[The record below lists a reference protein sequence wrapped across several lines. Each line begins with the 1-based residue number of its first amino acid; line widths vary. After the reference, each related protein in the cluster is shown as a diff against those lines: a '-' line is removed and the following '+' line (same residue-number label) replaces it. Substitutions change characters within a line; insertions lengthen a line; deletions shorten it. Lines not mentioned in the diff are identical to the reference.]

1 MGWFGGGG
9 KRGGRGD
16 DAPASAGA
24 PSGAGTE
31 RREVIVAEV
40 LPPVREPLAHE
51 HEGRTFDP
59 EGRVEDPGP
68 RGGAGFSGTA
78 SVQVRGCAPM
88 VIRAV
93 LALAGIGLLV
103 SLVLLGLGLAGWSVG
118 AATDWLRG
126 QGEAGKIAVVLGV
139 ALATPLMVPSGL
151 LAVLPGY
158 VYGSVW
164 GTALVVLGAALGGV
178 VNMWLAR
185 WFLRGRLAQA
195 FLADPRVQAVRQRVA
210 AEGFRLALGLRL
222 SPVAPY
228 ALLAYAAGAIGMPV
242 RHFALASLIGGVPW
256 TAVYASVGALLAE
269 TGQAVSADAA
279 PAGPW
284 IVAMRVAGL
293 LLTVAV
299 AVAIGR
305 IIRRATAL

>member
-1 MGWFGGGG
+1 MGWLGGGG
-9 KRGGRGD
+9 KRSRRGED
-16 DAPASAGA
+16 DAAASADS
-24 PSGAGTE
+24 SGAAGDAP
-31 RREVIVAEV
+31 REIAVAEV
-40 LPPVREPLAHE
+40 LPPVREPLAQE
-51 HEGRTFDP
+51 QQGRTFDA

-88 VIRAV
+88 LIRGV
-93 LALAGIGLLV
+93 VALAGIGLMV
-103 SLVLLGLGLAGWSVG
+103 ALVLLGLGLAGWSVG
-118 AATDWLRG
+118 AAADWLRG
-126 QGEAGKIAVVLGV
+126 QGEVGKIAVVLGV
-139 ALATPLMVPSGL
+139 ALATPLMLPSGL

-158 VYGSVW
+158 VFGSVW
-164 GTALVVLGAALGGV
+164 GTALVVVGAAMGGV
-178 VNMWLAR
+178 INMFLAR

-269 TGQAVSADAA
+269 TGQAISADAA

-284 IVAMRVAGL
+284 VVALRVAGL
-293 LLTVAV
+293 LLTV